1 MSNEKLKPCPLC
13 GCEDVR
19 TQESYQSKLVRI
31 FCTACG
37 LSTVDRSASERNDL
51 IEYWNER
58 TSESALKIQLA
69 ELESELKD
77 KQECLDFALGLSEP
91 KLPKEE

>member
-19 TQESYQSKLVRI
+19 TQESYHSQLVRI

-58 TSESALKIQLA
+58 PSENVLKTQIA

-77 KQECLDFALGLSEP
+77 NQELLSFALGMS
-91 KLPKEE
+91 KPKEE